1 VQAWIHAF
9 ARDIDCYI
17 ATGQQADRK
26 IQSGVFYREKVMGKK
41 DLYRLKDRSTI
52 FTDPD
57 SDFVIS
63 GDQQKPLPKKVGSV
77 LAARVR
83 TGALIKA
90 DEPPKREESKPAWD
104 DIPRLP
110 AAGNAGGSRTAPT
123 KSEEK
128 PAGKSGKKPGKN
140 K

>member
-1 VQAWIHAF
+1 
-9 ARDIDCYI
+9 
-17 ATGQQADRK
+17 
-26 IQSGVFYREKVMGKK
+26 MGKK

-90 DEPPKREESKPAWD
+90 DEPPKREESKPAGD
-104 DIPRLP
+104 DTPLDKGERLP
-110 AAGNAGGSRTAPT
+110 QSPPFGMR
-123 KSEEK
+123 K
-128 PAGKSGKKPGKN
+128 PGKKPGKG

>member
-1 VQAWIHAF
+1 
-9 ARDIDCYI
+9 
-17 ATGQQADRK
+17 
-26 IQSGVFYREKVMGKK
+26 MGKK

-52 FTDPD
+52 FKDPD

-90 DEPPKREESKPAWD
+90 DEPPEDTARRVPTGSEETQAETQASEQVPKPEEKPAGD
-104 DIPRLP
+104 DTPRLP
-110 AAGNAGGSRTAPT
+110 AAGTPLDRG
-123 KSEEK
+123 EEK
-128 PAGKSGKKPGKN
+128 PAGKSGKKPAGKSG
-140 K
+140 KKSGKGK

>member
-1 VQAWIHAF
+1 
-9 ARDIDCYI
+9 
-17 ATGQQADRK
+17 
-26 IQSGVFYREKVMGKK
+26 MGKK
-41 DLYRLKDRSTI
+41 TLYRLKDRSTI

-90 DEPPKREESKPAWD
+90 DEPPTDTARRVPTGSAGPAG
-104 DIPRLP
+104 P
-110 AAGNAGGSRTAPT
+110 AE